1 MALILMARLLK
12 KGGSPPRLCLYE
24 KQFLTH
30 ASRIAANA
38 SRVIPYLGRS
48 FLIMGKKVLMMY
60 RVDEMKKPV
69 AIRYAG
75 NPMSE

>member
-1 MALILMARLLK
+1 ML
-12 KGGSPPRLCLYE
+12 S
-24 KQFLTH
+24 
-30 ASRIAANA
+30 SRIAANA

-75 NPMSE
+75 NPAPEYNRPL